1 MERLFEAGAV
11 DVWLTPIVMK
21 KNRLATKLSV
31 LIDTAKKEKVSDIIL
46 KETSSI
52 GVRFSLV
59 GRQEA
64 QRKVVKVK
72 TPFGT
77 VRVKVAYKEGEVI
90 NVAPEFEDVAA
101 IAKKKKVPF
110 KQVYQEAKEIATSL
124 NS

>member
-31 LIDTAKKEKVSDIIL
+31 LIDNAKKEKVSGIIL

-52 GVRFSLV
+52 GVRFSVV

-90 NVAPEFEDVAA
+90 NVAPEYEDVAA

-110 KQVYQEAKEIATSL
+110 KQVYQEAKDATL
-124 NS
+124 NA